1 MLGPNGV
8 PLSRRYYSQKT
19 QRNLDDEEMVRGYE
33 IKKGKYIAVTDEEL
47 ERIAPEKTRDIDLR
61 LFVDR
66 DTIAPIYYQR
76 THFLTP
82 GANTEK
88 AYRLLAETLENG
100 RRAGIGNFVMRG
112 KEYLVAIFSEN
123 GILHASTLRFADELR
138 SPDEVGLPEKKTTA
152 KGSVQ
157 RFKKAIERKSEQH
170 LTKKETKD
178 EETDRFLKLVKK
190 KRARRKDI
198 VEVEPE
204 RSAEGKV
211 IDIMEVL
218 KKSMA
223 QKRVA

>member
-19 QRNLDDEEMVRGYE
+19 NRNLDDDEMVRGYE
-33 IKKGKYIAVTDEEL
+33 IKKGKYIPVTDEEL

-66 DTIAPIYYQR
+66 DSIAPIYYER
-76 THFLTP
+76 TYFLTP
-82 GANTEK
+82 AANTEK
-88 AYRLLAETLENG
+88 AYRLLAETLEDS
-100 RRAGIGNFVMRG
+100 RRAGIGTFVMRG
-112 KEYLVAIFSEN
+112 KEYLVVIFSEN

-138 SPDEVGLPEKKTTA
+138 SPGEVGLPDKKPA
-152 KGSVQ
+152 PKASVQ
-157 RFKKAIERKSEQH
+157 RFKKMIERKSEQH

-190 KRARRKDI
+190 KRSRRKDI

-204 RSAEGKV
+204 KSEEGKV
-211 IDIMEVL
+211 VDIMDVL
-218 KKSMA
+218 KKSIA
-223 QKRVA
+223 QKRAA